1 MNRSKRI
8 LSSLQLRKSPFYP
21 QLSGAPSFNHQ
32 VTRHF
37 YLPPSLTTTYCS
49 TPCCPFTTS
58 SALSV
63 SQTLF
68 FSSTPENFVDII
80 LSNDWSKQLENDL
93 GKLDFTLKHEAVM
106 YLLKKLDKEPRK
118 AGDFLKWVVKQK
130 GFQPSSSMYSLMLRI
145 YANRDSMK
153 DFWTIIKEMKEN
165 GFYIDEETYKSIH
178 SIFRN
183 LKMETDA
190 TALRHFYGR
199 MIKDNAMG
207 DLVKDV
213 CGLITKQEWGVE
225 VERQLGD
232 MKLVVSDN
240 FVLRVLKEIR
250 EVRYPLKAF
259 SFFKWVARDLG
270 FQHNTVTYNGILRVL
285 CREESIEEFWG
296 VVKEMKSLGFEIDLD
311 TYIKISRHF
320 QKIKMLKDAVELY
333 ELMMDGQFKPSL
345 GECNI
350 LLRSIAQSHPSNLDL
365 IFRVVEKFEA
375 AGHSRSKIIYDV
387 IHRCYTTLGRFEE
400 AEKVT
405 EAMRD
410 SGFEPDNITYSQL
423 IYGLCKVRR
432 LEEASKVIDVM
443 EECGCIP
450 DIKTWTVLIQGHCF
464 AGEVDKALFCFAK
477 MMERNVDTDA
487 DLLDVLL
494 NGFISQ
500 RRVFG
505 AYQLLTELVSKF
517 QMRPWQAT
525 YKLIIQKLLGE
536 RKLEEALDLLR
547 RMKKHNYPPFP
558 EPFHRY
564 ISKSGTVEDAVEF
577 LKTLSVKDYPSVSA
591 YQHVFR
597 SFFAEGR
604 HSEAK
609 DLLYKCP
616 HHIRQHPAICGLFGS
631 SNSNSGK
638 VKRFSQESSTSA

>member
-1 MNRSKRI
+1 MNHGKRI
-8 LSSLQLRKSPFYP
+8 LSSLRLRNSLFFT
-21 QLSGAPSFNHQ
+21 QLSRATSSNHQ
-32 VTRHF
+32 VTQHL
-37 YLPPSLTTTYCS
+37 YLSPSLLTQIYTS
-49 TPCCPFTTS
+49 TSILGS
-58 SALSV
+58 SQNV
-63 SQTLF
+63 F
-68 FSSTPENFVDII
+68 FSSKTESFVDII
-80 LSNDWSKQLENDL
+80 LSNDWSKQLEKDL
-93 GKLDFTLKHEAVM
+93 GKNDFPVTHEAVM

-130 GFQPSSSMYSLMLRI
+130 GFKPSSSMYSLMLRI

-153 DFWTIIKEMKEN
+153 DFWTTIKEMKEN
-165 GFYIDEETYKSIH
+165 GFYIDEETYKSIY

-190 TALRHFYGR
+190 TALKHFYGR

-207 DLVKDV
+207 DVAKDV
-213 CGLITKQEWGVE
+213 SELITKQEWGVE
-225 VERQLGD
+225 VERQLGE
-232 MKLVVSDN
+232 MKLSVSDN
-240 FVLRVLKEIR
+240 FVLRVLKELR
-250 EVRYPLKAF
+250 EVGNPLKAF
-259 SFFKWVARDLG
+259 SFFKWVARNLD
-270 FQHNTVTYNGILRVL
+270 FQHSTVTYNGILRVL
-285 CREESIEEFWG
+285 CREESIEEFWD
-296 VVKEMKSLGFEIDLD
+296 VVKEMMSLGFEIDLD

-350 LLRSIAQSHPSNLDL
+350 LLRSIAQSYSSDLDL
-365 IFRVVEKFEA
+365 LFRVVEKFEA

-387 IHRCYTTLGRFEE
+387 IHRCLTNLGRFEE
-400 AEKVT
+400 AEKIT

-410 SGFEPDNITYSQL
+410 AGFEPDNITYSQL

-477 MMERNVDTDA
+477 MMEKNVDTDA

-494 NGFISQ
+494 NGFLSQ

-505 AYQLLTELVSKF
+505 AYQLLTELVNKF

-525 YKLIIQKLLGE
+525 YKLVIQKLLGE
-536 RKLEEALDLLR
+536 RKFEEALDLLR

-558 EPFHRY
+558 EPFLQY

-577 LKTLSVKDYPSVSA
+577 LKALSVKDYPSVSA
-591 YQHVFR
+591 YQHVFQ

-616 HHIRQHPAICGLFGS
+616 YHIRQHPAICGLFGS

-638 VKRFSQESSTSA
+638 AKRFSRQSSTSV

>member
-1 MNRSKRI
+1 MNHGKRI
-8 LSSLQLRKSPFYP
+8 LSSLRLRNSLFFT
-21 QLSGAPSFNHQ
+21 QLSRAPSSNHQ
-32 VTRHF
+32 VTQH
-37 YLPPSLTTTYCS
+37 LNLSPSLLTQIYTS
-49 TPCCPFTTS
+49 TS
-58 SALSV
+58 ILGA
-63 SQTLF
+63 SQNVF
-68 FSSTPENFVDII
+68 FSSKTESFVDII
-80 LSNDWSKQLENDL
+80 LSNDWSKQLEKDL
-93 GKLDFTLKHEAVM
+93 GKNDLPVTHEAVM
-106 YLLKKLDKEPRK
+106 YLLKKLDKEPQK
-118 AGDFLKWVVKQK
+118 AGDFLKWVVKQN
-130 GFQPSSSMYSLMLRI
+130 GFKPSSSMYSLMLRI

-153 DFWTIIKEMKEN
+153 DFWTTIKEMKEN

-190 TALRHFYGR
+190 TALKHFYGR

-207 DLVKDV
+207 DVAKDV
-213 CGLITKQEWGVE
+213 SELITKHEWGVE
-225 VERQLGD
+225 VERQLGE
-232 MKLVVSDN
+232 MKLPVSDN
-240 FVLRVLKEIR
+240 FVLRVLKELR
-250 EVRYPLKAF
+250 EIGYPLKAF
-259 SFFKWVARDLG
+259 SFFKWVARNLD
-270 FQHNTVTYNGILRVL
+270 FQHTTITYNGILRVL

-296 VVKEMKSLGFEIDLD
+296 VVKEMMSLGFEIDLD

-350 LLRSIAQSHPSNLDL
+350 LLRSIAQSHPSDLDL
-365 IFRVVEKFEA
+365 LFRVVEKFEA

-387 IHRCYTTLGRFEE
+387 IHRCLTNLGRFEE
-400 AEKVT
+400 AEKIT

-410 SGFEPDNITYSQL
+410 AGFEPDNITYSQL

-494 NGFISQ
+494 NGFLSQ

-505 AYQLLTELVSKF
+505 AYQLLTELVNKF

-525 YKLIIQKLLGE
+525 YKLVIQKLLGE
-536 RKLEEALDLLR
+536 RKFEEALDLLR

-558 EPFHRY
+558 EPFLQY

-577 LKTLSVKDYPSVSA
+577 LKALSVKDYPSVSA
-591 YQHVFR
+591 YQHVFQ

-638 VKRFSQESSTSA
+638 VKRFPRQSSTSV